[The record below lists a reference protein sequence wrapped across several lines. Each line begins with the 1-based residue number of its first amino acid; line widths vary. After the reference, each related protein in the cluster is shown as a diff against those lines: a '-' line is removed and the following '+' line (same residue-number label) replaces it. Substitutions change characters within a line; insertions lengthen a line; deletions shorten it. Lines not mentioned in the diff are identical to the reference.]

1 MFSLVF
7 TDLQVKSRT
16 PKQSIPF
23 FQFLS
28 RLDIT
33 QQGTCLVFI
42 FYTRT
47 MSCRTGSK
55 ISMTTDTLLLLDTL
69 TMASQLPSRTSSSCA
84 NFSQPLYLL
93 VHVSTLRLIFHSWMC
108 TASRQILP
116 RLCASHHPQ
125 RRARSQWRTLWNA
138 LLPSIKR
145 RSPSL
150 QCTIWL
156 AFIQTRCALLRTVQI
171 CS

>member
-23 FQFLS
+23 FSISFTLRYNS
-28 RLDIT
+28 T
-33 QQGTCLVFI
+33 GYMFNFI

-125 RRARSQWRTLWNA
+125 RRARSQWRT
-138 LLPSIKR
+138 
-145 RSPSL
+145 
-150 QCTIWL
+150 
-156 AFIQTRCALLRTVQI
+156 
-171 CS
+171 